1 LGVER
6 ADLVLMEMLKVV
18 QQRLEDL
25 VVEVEGRSCGVVF
38 VGERKGE
45 AFLGHLSKRHS
56 DVSNGPVHPSE
67 AHLGHNFVVG
77 YSMEVLKVFVGARY
91 MKAWHSEDERME
103 ETVVD
108 SQTEEKKCG
117 HMEKQ
122 YSAKRGAAA
131 VVLDP

>member
-1 LGVER
+1 M
-6 ADLVLMEMLKVV
+6 ADPVLMEMLKVG
-18 QQRLEDL
+18 QQKL
-25 VVEVEGRSCGVVF
+25 VVLVGEVEGRSYGVVF
-38 VGERKGE
+38 AGERKGE

-77 YSMEVLKVFVGARY
+77 YNMEALMVFVGVRY

-103 ETVVD
+103 GMAVG
-108 SQTEEKKCG
+108 SQTEEKECG

-122 YSAKRGAAA
+122 YSARRDAAG